1 MNSANYDF
9 DTARRYWRNPSS
21 ACVTRK
27 ALRRVSI
34 DREKHAKKFGGVSI
48 KVTTKGRDWKL
59 RKTESTAPSYLPMAC
74 RESIRVGTESMFKE
88 VKEGTVPNHFTW
100 GTYGL
105 RLPSG
110 RTRYADRGP
119 FRSSYYTVSKSRRF
133 LDDQIASFSAGVC
146 SSYLQSLPQHFPRT
160 LLHNTLDTS
169 FKFHA
174 SHPNNYCKSHSIPH
188 RILSKILLSNPF
200 QANHATNTG

>member
-9 DTARRYWRNPSS
+9 DTARQYWWNSSS
-21 ACVTRK
+21 ACVTRI

-110 RTRYADRGP
+110 RTHYTDRVP
-119 FRSSYYTVSKSRRF
+119 FRPSYYTVSKSRRF
-133 LDDQIASFSAGVC
+133 LDDQVASFSAGVC

-160 LLHNTLDTS
+160 LLRNTLDTS

-174 SHPNNYCKSHSIPH
+174 HIPTTIAKAIVSHTEFFQKFYFQ
-188 RILSKILLSNPF
+188 NPF